1 MDILAGKPS
10 LPLADKEPAP
20 VPDTT
25 LSNSAIIAAYRA
37 KTPASAEWAARARE
51 SFPSGIT
58 HDSRHL
64 SPYALYVTRGQGGHK
79 WDADGNEYI
88 DYFGGHG
95 ALILGHNHP
104 KVMEAMQAALADGTH
119 FGASHPRE
127 VLWGEQIRRMVPCA
141 ERIRFTSSG
150 TEATMMALRL
160 ARAYTGRDTVIRFR
174 THFHGWNDH
183 MASGQAVHMDG
194 TPTPG
199 VVSGITAATVLVD
212 PNDKA
217 GVEQAFADH
226 SVAGVILEPTGSST
240 GMVPIAP
247 GFLAF
252 LREQCDKHGSVLIFD
267 EVVTGFRVSPGGAQQ
282 ASGVTPDLGTF
293 AKIIAGGLPGGAIC
307 GKEAILELL
316 DFEKAASKGF
326 EKIGHQ
332 GTYNANPVT
341 AAAGLAALEIIEK
354 EGICEQANAYGTALR
369 AELNDVLR
377 AEGVPWAVYGD
388 YSTFHIFT
396 NPKARADVSPDNFDP
411 LKLGYEELKAN
422 APGAVQKLRIAMIL
436 NGVDIMGWPG
446 GNISA
451 VHTDENRAKT
461 VEAFAESIRMMKA
474 EGDL

>member
-1 MDILAGKPS
+1 M
-10 LPLADKEPAP
+10 
-20 VPDTT
+20 PDTSR
-25 LSNSAIIAAYRA
+25 SNSAIIASYRA
-37 KTPASAEWAARARE
+37 RTPASSDWAERARN

-64 SPYALYVTRGQGGHK
+64 APYSLYVTRGQGSHK
-79 WDADGNEYI
+79 WDADGHEYV

-104 KVMEAMQAALADGTH
+104 KVLAAMQEALAEGTH

-127 VLWGEQIRRMVPCA
+127 VLWAEQIRKMVPCA
-141 ERIRFTSSG
+141 ERVRFTSSG

-160 ARAYTGRDTVIRFR
+160 ARAYTGRDTVLRFR

-183 MASGQAVHMDG
+183 MASGQAGHMDG

-217 GVEQAFADH
+217 GVEKAFMDH
-226 SVAGVILEPTGSST
+226 SIAGVILEPTGSST
-240 GMVPIAP
+240 GMVPVAP

-252 LREQCDKHGSVLIFD
+252 LREQCDRHGAVLIFD
-267 EVVTGFRVSPGGAQQ
+267 EVVTGFRVAPGGAQE
-282 ASGVTPDLGTF
+282 ASGVLPDLGTF

-316 DFEKAASKGF
+316 DFEKASAKGF

-332 GTYNANPVT
+332 GTYNANPVS
-341 AAAGLAALEIIEK
+341 AAAGLAALQLIAD
-354 EGICEQANAYGTALR
+354 EGICDQANAYGSALR
-369 AELNDVLR
+369 AELNQVLR
-377 AEGVPWAVYGD
+377 AENVPWAVYGE
-388 YSTFHIFT
+388 YSTFHVFT
-396 NPKARADVSPDNFDP
+396 NPKGRTDVGPDSFDP
-411 LKLGYEELKAN
+411 LAYGYAELKSN
-422 APGAVQKLRIAMIL
+422 APDAVQKLRIAMIL

-451 VHTDENRAKT
+451 VHSDRDRAKT
-461 VEAFAESIRMMKA
+461 VDAFARSIQLMKD
-474 EGDL
+474 EGDLH

>member
-1 MDILAGKPS
+1 MPRRQHLQNGQ
-10 LPLADKEPAP
+10 
-20 VPDTT
+20 
-25 LSNSAIIAAYRA
+25 RG
-37 KTPASAEWAARARE
+37 ARE

>member
-1 MDILAGKPS
+1 MLGIKPS
-10 LPLADKEPAP
+10 LPLAEKEPSP

-25 LSNSAIIAAYRA
+25 RSNSAIIAAYRA
-37 KTPASAEWAARARE
+37 KTPASAEWAERARQ

-64 SPYALYVTRGQGGHK
+64 SPYALYVERGQGGHK

-104 KVMEAMQAALADGTH
+104 KVLEAMQKALADGTH

-127 VLWGEQIRRMVPCA
+127 VLWAEQIRRMVPCA
-141 ERIRFTSSG
+141 ERVRFTSSG

-183 MASGQAVHMDG
+183 MASGQAGHMDG

-212 PNDKA
+212 PNDRA
-217 GVEQAFADH
+217 GVEQAFAGH

-240 GMVPIAP
+240 GMVPVAP

-252 LREQCDKHGSVLIFD
+252 LREKCDKHGAVLIFD

-332 GTYNANPVT
+332 GTYNANPVS

-354 EGICEQANAYGTALR
+354 DGICEQANAYGTALR
-369 AELNDVLR
+369 SELNQVLR

-388 YSTFHIFT
+388 YSTFHVFT
-396 NPKARADVSPDNFDP
+396 NPKARADVGPDAFNP
-411 LKLGYEELKAN
+411 LDYDYSELKAN

-446 GNISA
+446 GNIAA
-451 VHTDENRAKT
+451 VHTDEDRAKT
-461 VEAFAESIRMMKA
+461 VEAFAASLQLMKA

>member
-451 VHTDENRAKT
+451 VHTDEDRAKT
-461 VEAFAESIRMMKA
+461 VEAFAESIRMMKT